1 MDKKTMKRIY
11 FSALACLV
19 LSAAFLPSAWANHR
33 TGSIIAPE
41 LLVAGDF
48 NQDGK
53 MDLAVNCTGFD
64 VVAILFGDGQG
75 GMTLGGH
82 FPVDTLSKG
91 LQVGDVD
98 RDGHLDL
105 VNCANWGYDE
115 AVLLGDGLGAFHR
128 ASPPTEIDGDG
139 EPVRLLLRDF
149 NNDNKLDIAVNAPDD
164 DKVVLYFG
172 DGKGNFPGPDIEIEG
187 VQQPYGMDAGDFN
200 SDGNLDM
207 AIGGVSPLAG
217 NSKVSILL
225 GDGAGGFRIS
235 TFPVNDLPSSVKV
248 GDLNNDGILDVV
260 VAGALP
266 GNTTGNFISTYLGNG
281 RGVFAFKQTIN
292 LGAGNLKG
300 DIAIGDFNEDGFLDV
315 AYPQTGIQVPH
326 MHSTHVLTFFGNGT
340 GNLVAGPV
348 LTVGQEPH
356 TVIAVDVNHD
366 GHLDL
371 AATNRTDGTVSVLLG
386 DGHGNFTLSSTT
398 SVLSPIP

>member
-1 MDKKTMKRIY
+1 MKKLQ
-11 FSALACLV
+11 FSTLACLV

-48 NQDGK
+48 NEDGK

-64 VVAILFGDGQG
+64 VVAILFGDGNG
-75 GMTLGGH
+75 GFTLGGH
-82 FPVDTLSKG
+82 FPVDTLTKG
-91 LQVGDVD
+91 LQVGDVN

-115 AVLLGDGLGAFHR
+115 AILLGDGLGAFHR

-149 NNDNKLDIAVNAPDD
+149 NNDGKLDIVVNAPDD
-164 DKVVLYFG
+164 NKVILYFG
-172 DGKGNFPGPDIEIEG
+172 NGNGGFPGPDLEVLG
-187 VQQPYGMDAGDFN
+187 VHKPYGMDAGDLN
-200 SDGNLDM
+200 HDGNLDM
-207 AIGGVSPLAG
+207 AVTGASVQAG
-217 NSKVSILL
+217 QSVVSILL
-225 GDGAGGFRIS
+225 GDGAGGFGIS

-248 GDLNNDGILDVV
+248 ADLNNDGILDLV

-281 RGVFAFKQTIN
+281 RGVFALKETIN
-292 LGAGNLKG
+292 LGPGNLKG

-315 AYPQTGIQVPH
+315 AYPVTGTQTPK
-326 MHSTHVLTFFGNGT
+326 MHSTHVLIFFGNGT
-340 GNLVAGPV
+340 GNLVAGPT

-356 TVIAVDVNHD
+356 TVIAVDVNKD

-371 AATNRTDGTVSVLLG
+371 AVTNRTDGTVSVLLG
-386 DGHGNFTLSSTT
+386 DGKGNFTLSSTT

>member
-1 MDKKTMKRIY
+1 MKKIQ
-11 FSALACLV
+11 FSALVCLI
-19 LSAAFLPSAWANHR
+19 LSAAFLPSALANHR

-75 GMTLGGH
+75 GFVLGGH
-82 FPVDTLSKG
+82 FPTDTLTKG
-91 LQVGDVD
+91 LDVGDVN

-105 VNCANWGYDE
+105 VSATNWGYDE
-115 AVLLGDGLGAFHR
+115 IVLLGDGLGAFHFPT
-128 ASPPTEIDGDG
+128 PPCEIDGDG
-139 EPVRLLLRDF
+139 EPVRVLLRDF
-149 NNDNKLDIAVNAPDD
+149 NNDGRLDIFVNAPDD

-172 DGKGNFPGPDIEIEG
+172 DGKGNFPGPDLEITG
-187 VQQPYGMDAGDFN
+187 VTQPYGMDAADLNGD
-200 SDGNLDM
+200 GKLD
-207 AIGGVSPLAG
+207 AAVCGVSNTAG
-217 NSKVSILL
+217 QSVVTVML
-225 GDGAGGFRIS
+225 GDGAGGFTNS
-235 TFPVNDLPSSVKV
+235 TFSVGDLPSSCKI
-248 GDLNNDGILDVV
+248 GDLNNDGIPDIV

-266 GNTTGNFISTYLGNG
+266 GNTTGNYISTFLGNG
-281 RGVFAFKQTIN
+281 RGVFALAQTVQV
-292 LGAGNLKG
+292 GPGNIKG
-300 DIAIGDFNEDGFLDV
+300 DIALGDFDEDGKLDMAFPV
-315 AYPQTGIQVPH
+315 TGTQTPH
-326 MHSTHVLTFFGNGT
+326 QHSTKVDIFFGDGHGHLST
-340 GNLVAGPV
+340 GPV

-371 AATNRTDGTVSVLLG
+371 AVTNRTDGTVTVLLG
-386 DGHGNFTLSSTT
+386 DGHGNFTTSSTT

>member
-1 MDKKTMKRIY
+1 MKKLQ
-11 FSALACLV
+11 FSTLACLV

-48 NQDGK
+48 NEDGK

-64 VVAILFGDGQG
+64 VVAILFGDGNG
-75 GMTLGGH
+75 GFTLGGH
-82 FPVDTLSKG
+82 FPVDTLTKG
-91 LQVGDVD
+91 LQVGDVN

-115 AVLLGDGLGAFHR
+115 AILLGDGLGAFHR

-149 NNDNKLDIAVNAPDD
+149 NNDGKLDLAVNAPQD
-164 DKVVLYFG
+164 DKIVLYFG
-172 DGKGNFPGPDIEIEG
+172 DGKGNFPGPDLEVEG
-187 VQQPYGMDAGDFN
+187 VLNPYGMDAGDFN
-200 SDGNLDM
+200 NDGNLDM
-207 AIGGVSPLAG
+207 AITGASMLAG
-217 NSKVSILL
+217 QSVVSILL
-225 GDGAGGFRIS
+225 GDGAGGFRVS
-235 TFPVNDLPSSVKV
+235 TFPVNDLPASVKV
-248 GDLNNDGILDVV
+248 ADLNNDGVLDLV

-281 RGVFAFKQTIN
+281 RGVFALTQTIN
-292 LGAGNLKG
+292 LGPGNLKG

-315 AYPQTGIQVPH
+315 AFPVTGIQDPH
-326 MHSTHVLTFFGNGT
+326 NHSTHVLTFFGNGT
-340 GNLVAGPV
+340 GDLVAGPT

-371 AATNRTDGTVSVLLG
+371 AVTNRTDGTVTVLLG
-386 DGHGNFTLSSTT
+386 DGHGNFTVSSTT